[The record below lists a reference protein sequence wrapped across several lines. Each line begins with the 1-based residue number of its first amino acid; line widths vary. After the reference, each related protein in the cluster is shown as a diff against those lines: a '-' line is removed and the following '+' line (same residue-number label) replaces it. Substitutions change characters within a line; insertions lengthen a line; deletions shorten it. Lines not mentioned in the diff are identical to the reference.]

1 MRQTIFVLVTLAMSS
16 RGFIVC
22 LLLVF
27 AASVAAASADE
38 IRIIGDSIGEGVHLA
53 TNYPS
58 PANRFNVAIYTPF
71 IFKQLS
77 EMPRGATVFMSLGT
91 NDAVGGA
98 GALDV
103 RKRVE
108 AIVAA
113 ADAQGVK
120 LYWLGPPCV
129 LKSWETYSKKLDE
142 ILQAQLAG
150 TSVTYVS
157 LQDASF
163 CDRSLHAGD
172 GVHFTMAGY
181 ARMWQKAATVAG
193 LPVVVAAASEHKVVV
208 HGGKKTSGKKTKK
221 NKGRRKKPVAK
232 PATPTLP
239 APN

>member
-1 MRQTIFVLVTLAMSS
+1 MSL
-16 RGFIVC
+16 RR
-22 LLLVF
+22 LLLGF
-27 AASVAAASADE
+27 LLAIAAPGAASAAD
-38 IRIIGDSIGEGVHLA
+38 IRIIGDSIGEGVHMA

-77 EMPRGATVFMSLGT
+77 EMPHGATVFMSLGT

-98 GALDV
+98 AALDV
-103 RKRVE
+103 HKRVE

-129 LKSWETYSKKLDE
+129 LKPWETYSKKLDE
-142 ILQAQLAG
+142 ILAAQLAG
-150 TSVTYVS
+150 SSVTYVS
-157 LQDASF
+157 LQEPAF
-163 CDRSLHAGD
+163 CEPSLHAGD

-181 ARMWQKAATVAG
+181 ARMWQIAASAAG
-193 LPVVVAAASEHKVVV
+193 LPVVVASASERTPVV
-208 HGGKKTSGKKTKK
+208 HDSKPTHRKLKHERK
-221 NKGRRKKPVAK
+221 RRHVKPEPSSA
-232 PATPTLP
+232 P

>member
-1 MRQTIFVLVTLAMSS
+1 MVTNL
-16 RGFIVC
+16 
-22 LLLVF
+22 
-27 AASVAAASADE
+27 
-38 IRIIGDSIGEGVHLA
+38 
-53 TNYPS
+53 PS
-58 PANRFNVAIYTPF
+58 PANRYNVAIYTPF

-77 EMPRGATVFMSLGT
+77 EMPRGATVLMSLGT

-103 RKRVE
+103 HKRVE

-129 LKSWETYSKKLDE
+129 LKPWETYSKKLDE

-157 LQDASF
+157 LQDAGF
-163 CDRSLHAGD
+163 CDPSVHAGD

-181 ARMWQKAATVAG
+181 TRMWQKAATVAG
-193 LPVVVAAASEHKVVV
+193 IPVVVAAASEHKPVV
-208 HGGKKTSGKKTKK
+208 HVTNKARHGRSDTKGKSTPP
-221 NKGRRKKPVAK
+221 RRRRPPRPRRIEGNRQPRAREAWERRGSV
-232 PATPTLP
+232 LR
-239 APN
+239 